1 MENEEKELAKEISKK
16 FIYTILRIICTAI
29 IFFLLYVVI
38 HYTFNKAKKTFNEK
52 KTKDIKRM
60 EEIFK
65 RDMNLNVINK
75 TEDND
80 NYVFIYID
88 KETGVN
94 YIIYM
99 GYDKA
104 GICPR
109 YNQDGSI
116 YISK

>member
-1 MENEEKELAKEISKK
+1 MGNAEKELEKEMSKI
-16 FIYTILRIICTAI
+16 FIYTILKIICIAI
-29 IFFLLYVVI
+29 IFFLLYVV
-38 HYTFNKAKKTFNEK
+38 YNKVKKTLNEK
-52 KTKDIKRM
+52 KTEDIKRM